1 MNDKSRPVAA
11 TTCSTCCYLEMLD
24 AANEIVSDYAELHEQ
39 PEGSLGTIAIARR
52 SAERVREHVPCDG
65 PVMSRD
71 GHLTCPLVDLFNA
84 AATMA
89 TSRPPTARLAIQ
101 LERVV
106 SPAPSKTPGQFL

>member
-1 MNDKSRPVAA
+1 MSDTTLRVAA

-24 AANEIVSDYAELHEQ
+24 AADEIVSDYAQFHEQ
-39 PEGSLGTIAIARR
+39 PDGSLGTIAIARR
-52 SAERVREHVPCDG
+52 SAERVRDHVPCDG

-101 LERVV
+101 PEKVV
-106 SPAPSKTPGQFL
+106 SSAPSKTPGQFL

>member
-1 MNDKSRPVAA
+1 MNDESPRVAA

-24 AANEIVSDYAELHEQ
+24 AADEIVSDYAEFHEQ
-39 PEGSLGTIAIARR
+39 PDGSLATIAIARR
-52 SAERVREHVPCDG
+52 SAERVRDHVPCDG

-71 GHLTCPLVDLFNA
+71 GHLTCPLVDLFNG

-101 LERVV
+101 LDRVGT
-106 SPAPSKTPGQFL
+106 SAPSKTPGQFL